1 MLLYVILLYWYIG
14 VYIHVLPC
22 LLERAPAPDRLGNF
36 SAYWPSNSATSL
48 LSLVPTLDHHLYSI
62 LFSCRYHIK
71 MSVLRPFRAT
81 DMFKFNNMYVNTLD
95 LLLLSL
101 TGLASNLD
109 IWTETV
115 HFIEPAREKKT

>member
-1 MLLYVILLYWYIG
+1 
-14 VYIHVLPC
+14 
-22 LLERAPAPDRLGNF
+22 
-36 SAYWPSNSATSL
+36 
-48 LSLVPTLDHHLYSI
+48 
-62 LFSCRYHIK
+62 

-81 DMFKFNNMYVNTLD
+81 DMFKFNNMYVNVLG

-115 HFIEPAREKKT
+115 HLIELARQKA